1 MADCSLTSSYCNGTI
16 LIVSLNQV
24 KRSLP
29 KQSIQTLISNKS
41 NFLGVI
47 TNNLKKEKRE
57 ISEYGDSY
65 SYAETYNT
73 YKVEEKIEDPEEDP
87 NSFKS
92 AIKNIVKKTVDL
104 SGAILR
110 WLDN

>member
-1 MADCSLTSSYCNGTI
+1 M
-16 LIVSLNQV
+16 
-24 KRSLP
+24 
-29 KQSIQTLISNKS
+29 ISNKS

-57 ISEYGDSY
+57 ISEYGASY

-73 YKVEEKIEDPEEDP
+73 YNVDEKIEETEEDP

-92 AIKNIVKKTVDL
+92 SIKKIVKKTIDL
-104 SGAILR
+104 SGAIFR